1 MAKINLDISQNV
13 DIICRAGDSFSMD
26 MSITNSEGGAYEF
39 SEDEYVFLSVHDYSK
54 NPICIF
60 SSTITINDVPVYDG
74 SYTTEQTNPAEA
86 LQNLLKSRK
95 IVRKAWND
103 SAQSEIIWH
112 ENTEEMWILP
122 KISWDTNS
130 TFTLVPSIT
139 LSSGNINIETDS
151 IQFDVPVG
159 KFGYEIKIASNL
171 IDNSSESNLSSIFGS
186 ARTWMRGS
194 FTVKKD

>member
-26 MSITNSEGGAYEF
+26 MSITNSDGSAYEF
-39 SEDEYVFLSVHDYSK
+39 SDDEYVFLSVHDYSK

-60 SSTITINDVPVYDG
+60 SNTVDIDDLPIYEDL
-74 SYTTEQTNPAEA
+74 YTADRTNLAEA
-86 LQNLLKSRK
+86 LRNLLKSRK
-95 IVRKAWND
+95 LVKKAWHD
-103 SAQSEIIWH
+103 LVFFSIESEY
-112 ENTEEMWILP
+112 EGTEEMWVLP
-122 KISWDTNS
+122 KISWDTGGS
-130 TFTLVPSIT
+130 IIPSIT

-159 KFGYEIKIASNL
+159 KYGYEIKIASNL
-171 IDNSSESNLSSIFGS
+171 IDNSEVTNLSSIFGS

-194 FTVKKD
+194 FIVKKD